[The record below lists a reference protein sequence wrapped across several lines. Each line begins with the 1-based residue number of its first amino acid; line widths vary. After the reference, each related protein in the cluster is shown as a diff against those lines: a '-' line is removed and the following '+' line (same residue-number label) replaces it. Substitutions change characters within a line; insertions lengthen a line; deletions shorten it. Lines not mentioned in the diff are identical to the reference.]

1 MEIEKLEELIEEIGR
16 EKGIDKEYIIRALED
31 ALLRASK
38 KHFGSHKDIEVH
50 YNPETRELEIFQFK
64 TVVDEVK
71 DPDLEISLEEAR
83 KIDPECE
90 IGDSLGVKLSLQN
103 LGRIAA
109 QTAKQVILQRVRD
122 AESETIYQE
131 FKGKKGDIVSGIV
144 QRIDRGNIIV
154 SLGRAEAILPRREQ
168 IPKEVYRRGDRIR
181 AYVLDVQRTPGGYQ
195 IVLSRTH
202 PNFLAK
208 LFELEVPE
216 IAEGI
221 VRIMAVA
228 REPGER
234 AKVAVMSTDPDVD
247 PVGACVGLRGSRV
260 QNVVQELRGERIDI
274 IPWHEDP
281 ARFVCNA
288 LAPARVSKIY
298 LNKSEKTMEIVVP
311 DDQLSL
317 AIGKGGQNVRLAS
330 KLTGWR
336 IDIKSESKMEKLSQE
351 VIANLQQIPGVGELM
366 ARILYDEGFYSVEE
380 VAEADGEEIGR
391 ILGVGPEKGK
401 EIVQEARKLVGMEE
415 EEEEEKVLDE
425 KAQRILRGD
434 QPVEKLGLPAEWAER
449 LREDGIGTV
458 RDLFQSDPGELA
470 RILRIPRTEAEDLI
484 SKAKEFIDRGYVS

>member
-1 MEIEKLEELIEEIGR
+1 MQIEKLEELIEEIGR
-16 EKGIDKEYIIRALED
+16 EKGINKEYIIRALED

-38 KHFGSHKDIEVH
+38 KHFGAHKDIEVH
-50 YNPETRELEIFQFK
+50 YNPETGELEIFQFK

-131 FKGKKGDIVSGIV
+131 FKGKKGDIVSGVV

-154 SLGRAEAILPRREQ
+154 SLGRAEAVLPRREQ

-195 IVLSRTH
+195 IILSRTH

-216 IAEGI
+216 IADGI

-234 AKVAVMSTDPDVD
+234 AKVAVMSTDADVD

-288 LAPARVSKIY
+288 LAPAKVSKIY

-336 IDIKSESKMEKLSQE
+336 IDIKSESRMEKLSQE
-351 VIANLQQIPGVGELM
+351 VIARLQQIPGVGELM

-391 ILGVGPEKGK
+391 ILGVGPEKGR
-401 EIVQEARKLVGMEE
+401 EIVSAARRLLGMEE
-415 EEEEEKVLDE
+415 EEERALDE

-434 QPVEKLGLPAEWAER
+434 QPLEKLGLPGDWVGR
-449 LREDGIGTV
+449 LKEDGIETV
-458 RDLFQSDPGELA
+458 RDLFQTDPGELS
-470 RILRIPRTEAEDLI
+470 RVLRISRAEAEGLI
-484 SKAKEFIDRGYVS
+484 SRAKEYIDKGYVS

>member
-1 MEIEKLEELIEEIGR
+1 MEKLSELIEEIGR
-16 EKGIDKEYIIRALED
+16 EKGIDKKYIIKALED

-50 YNPETRELEIFQFK
+50 YNPELQELEIFQFK
-64 TVVDEVK
+64 NVVEEVR

-90 IGDSLGVKLSLQN
+90 IGDSLGVKLSLKD

-122 AESETIYQE
+122 AESEAIYQE
-131 FKGKKGDIVSGIV
+131 FKDKKGEIVSGIV

-154 SLGRAEAILPRREQ
+154 SLGRAEAILPRKEQ

-202 PNFLAK
+202 PNFLMK
-208 LFELEVPE
+208 LFQLEVPE

-221 VRIMAVA
+221 VKIMAVA

-234 AKVAVMSTDPDVD
+234 AKVAVTSNDPDVD

-260 QNVVQELRGERIDI
+260 QNVVQELRGEKIDV

-298 LNKSEKTMEIVVP
+298 INKSEKTMEIVVP

-351 VIANLQQIPGVGELM
+351 VIARLQQIPGVGELI
-366 ARILYDEGFYSVEE
+366 ARILYDEGFYSIEE
-380 VAEADGEEIGR
+380 VAEADGEELGR

-401 EIVQEARKLVGMEE
+401 EIVASARKVLGMEVEE
-415 EEEEEKVLDE
+415 EEVDE
-425 KAQRILRGD
+425 RTERIRRGD
-434 QPVEKLGLPAEWAER
+434 QPVERLPGISQQWAGR
-449 LREDGIGTV
+449 LKEEGIETV
-458 RDLFQSDPGELA
+458 RDLFQADPAELV
-470 RILRIPRTEAEDLI
+470 RILRIPRQEADSLI
-484 SKAKEFIDRGYVS
+484 SRAREFIDRGYVS

>member
-1 MEIEKLEELIEEIGR
+1 
-16 EKGIDKEYIIRALED
+16 
-31 ALLRASK
+31 
-38 KHFGSHKDIEVH
+38 
-50 YNPETRELEIFQFK
+50 
-64 TVVDEVK
+64 
-71 DPDLEISLEEAR
+71 
-83 KIDPECE
+83 
-90 IGDSLGVKLSLQN
+90 
-103 LGRIAA
+103 
-109 QTAKQVILQRVRD
+109 
-122 AESETIYQE
+122 
-131 FKGKKGDIVSGIV
+131 
-144 QRIDRGNIIV
+144 
-154 SLGRAEAILPRREQ
+154 
-168 IPKEVYRRGDRIR
+168 
-181 AYVLDVQRTPGGYQ
+181 
-195 IVLSRTH
+195 
-202 PNFLAK
+202 
-208 LFELEVPE
+208 
-216 IAEGI
+216 
-221 VRIMAVA
+221 
-228 REPGER
+228 
-234 AKVAVMSTDPDVD
+234 
-247 PVGACVGLRGSRV
+247 
-260 QNVVQELRGERIDI
+260 LRGERIDI
-274 IPWHEDP
+274 IPWHEGP